1 LEPIWEA
8 VGIGAI
14 SGAVT
19 AGIGNIFG
27 PVGSMGIGGEIARA
41 DTHGF
46 ANGMISELSGGDFMS
61 GFASGGV
68 GSLAGSAFM
77 MFGGSFAA
85 SEFGTYAFSGLAGG
99 IGAELSGGNF
109 WQGAAIGVMNAGLN
123 HLQQYTTTQG
133 ARYFAS
139 KREHINYMWDNTNN
153 ALGEP
158 LREVSGWELEN
169 GDVIVLPYNKN
180 TSKES
185 YNDALKL
192 LSEGDQ
198 KYAYVVFKG
207 KTYKIATH
215 VHTHPGTGTPT
226 NPIQLSSSD
235 LNMIEN
241 VKAPIN
247 IIQNKRV
254 YSVDGTYNYQTRM
267 FNPHCRVW
275 VP

>member
-1 LEPIWEA
+1 
-8 VGIGAI
+8 
-14 SGAVT
+14 
-19 AGIGNIFG
+19 
-27 PVGSMGIGGEIARA
+27 
-41 DTHGF
+41 
-46 ANGMISELSGGDFMS
+46 
-61 GFASGGV
+61 
-68 GSLAGSAFM
+68 
-77 MFGGSFAA
+77 
-85 SEFGTYAFSGLAGG
+85 
-99 IGAELSGGNF
+99 
-109 WQGAAIGVMNAGLN
+109 
-123 HLQQYTTTQG
+123 
-133 ARYFAS
+133 
-139 KREHINYMWDNTNN
+139 MWDNTNN

-192 LSEGDQ
+192 LSEGNQ

-215 VHTHPGTGTPT
+215 VRTHPGTGTPT
-226 NPIQLSSSD
+226 NPIQISSSD

-267 FNPHCRVW
+267 FNYREIKFTW
-275 VP
+275 

>member
-1 LEPIWEA
+1 
-8 VGIGAI
+8 
-14 SGAVT
+14 
-19 AGIGNIFG
+19 
-27 PVGSMGIGGEIARA
+27 
-41 DTHGF
+41 
-46 ANGMISELSGGDFMS
+46 
-61 GFASGGV
+61 
-68 GSLAGSAFM
+68 
-77 MFGGSFAA
+77 
-85 SEFGTYAFSGLAGG
+85 
-99 IGAELSGGNF
+99 
-109 WQGAAIGVMNAGLN
+109 
-123 HLQQYTTTQG
+123 
-133 ARYFAS
+133 
-139 KREHINYMWDNTNN
+139 MWDNTNN

-215 VHTHPGTGTPT
+215 VHTHPGTCTPT

-267 FNPHCRVW
+267 FNYREIKFTW
-275 VP
+275 

>member
-1 LEPIWEA
+1 
-8 VGIGAI
+8 
-14 SGAVT
+14 
-19 AGIGNIFG
+19 
-27 PVGSMGIGGEIARA
+27 
-41 DTHGF
+41 
-46 ANGMISELSGGDFMS
+46 
-61 GFASGGV
+61 
-68 GSLAGSAFM
+68 
-77 MFGGSFAA
+77 
-85 SEFGTYAFSGLAGG
+85 
-99 IGAELSGGNF
+99 
-109 WQGAAIGVMNAGLN
+109 
-123 HLQQYTTTQG
+123 
-133 ARYFAS
+133 
-139 KREHINYMWDNTNN
+139 MWDNTNN

-267 FNPHCRVW
+267 FNYREIKFTW
-275 VP
+275 